1 MTCLLAHGGRLP
13 VGMAAGL
20 SLHFVAL
27 QGSKRTKKPTNVVRF
42 HPGFQST
49 MRLLLCCMVCCN
61 ENKVLQRRHRA
72 RAGNKGKC
80 SMQNIHLLVLHEAFD
95 FVVGVAVAVWVE
107 LLVLDHALLQ
117 RSI

>member
-1 MTCLLAHGGRLP
+1 MTCLLAHGGRLS
-13 VGMAAGL
+13 VSMAGGL

-27 QGSKRTKKPTNVVRF
+27 HRSKRTKKQTNIVRF
-42 HPGFQST
+42 HFLKHHAAYVCVCVCVYVYDGTFDA
-49 MRLLLCCMVCCN
+49 LL
-61 ENKVLQRRHRA
+61 HA
-72 RAGNKGKC
+72 
-80 SMQNIHLLVLHEAFD
+80 HLLVLHEAFY